1 MNGCYKFCK
10 LNTMALIYGLLQ
22 VLLWNSD
29 TSIEKM
35 DRYDWC
41 RQITDFFQ
49 YIHSSNE
56 GSIIISNYDI
66 SLLQLLFYKNTVNA
80 WLQLFF
86 YNRKR
91 VIHRTGGCNWNCELT
106 QYLSNTYQMHCIY
119 AIHGCK
125 CSSKK
130 YLIHWGMLLSQNKET
145 PY

>member
-1 MNGCYKFCK
+1 MNGSYKFCE

-22 VLLWNSD
+22 VLPWNSD

-35 DRYDWC
+35 DRCDWC

-49 YIHSSNE
+49 YRHDWNE
-56 GSIIISNYDI
+56 GSIIISNYYT

-91 VIHRTGGCNWNCELT
+91 VIHGMGGCNWNCELT
-106 QYLSNTYQMHCIY
+106 QCLSSICQIHCIY
-119 AIHGCK
+119 AIHGWK

-130 YLIHWGMLLSQNKET
+130 YRIHWGMLLS
-145 PY
+145 